1 MNKHNNGFRCTHCQ
15 SYISTDSHRSGVNN
29 RNHCPHCLWSRHVDA
44 NQAGDRS
51 SACKSGM
58 EPVGLTV
65 KKIKKKYGNPTG
77 ELMLI
82 HRCLGCGK
90 ISINRIA
97 ADDDSNVLYKVFEAS
112 FRLDNFTRDRLQA
125 EGIDIL
131 GFGDENIVR
140 TQLFGFNSTLE
151 G

>member
-1 MNKHNNGFRCTHCQ
+1 
-15 SYISTDSHRSGVNN
+15 
-29 RNHCPHCLWSRHVDA
+29 
-44 NQAGDRS
+44 
-51 SACKSGM
+51 M

-77 ELMLI
+77 ELMLS

-131 GFGDENIVR
+131 GFGDEKIVR

>member
-1 MNKHNNGFRCTHCQ
+1 
-15 SYISTDSHRSGVNN
+15 
-29 RNHCPHCLWSRHVDA
+29 
-44 NQAGDRS
+44 
-51 SACKSGM
+51 M
-58 EPVGLTV
+58 EPVGLTS

-90 ISINRIA
+90 LSINRIA

-112 FRLDNFTRDRLQA
+112 FRLDNYTRDRLRA
-125 EGIDIL
+125 DGIDIL
-131 GFGDENIVR
+131 GIGDEKIVK
-140 TQLFGFNSTLE
+140 TQLFGLDSTLE